1 MTTPRWL
8 STEEQQLWR
17 MILSAVRKMERTLD
31 ETLVDDH
38 NLTTSEYAVLVVL
51 SEAGDQEMRLRD
63 MCQEL
68 DWDRSR
74 TSHQITRMDKKGL
87 VSKVKCAGDAR
98 GVIVEITPE
107 GERRLKDAVPAHV
120 ETVRSL
126 IFDPMEEG
134 HMEGLRSYLT
144 AVLNSDNCVALNK
157 QREEQL

>member
-8 STEEQQLWR
+8 NTEEQQLWR

-31 ETLVDDH
+31 DTLLEDH
-38 NLTTSEYAVLVVL
+38 QLTTSEYAVLVTL
-51 SEAGDQEMRLRD
+51 SESGEREMRLRD
-63 MCQEL
+63 ICQEL

-87 VSKVKCAGDAR
+87 VSKIKCAGDAR

-120 ETVRSL
+120 ETVRQL
-126 IFDPMEEG
+126 VFDPMEEH

-144 AVLNSDNCVALNK
+144 AVLNSNTCIEINN
-157 QREEQL
+157 QRAAEL

>member
-8 STEEQQLWR
+8 NEEEQQLWR
-17 MILSAVRKMERTLD
+17 KILAFVRKMERTLD
-31 ETLVDDH
+31 ETLLENH
-38 NLTTSEYAVLVVL
+38 ELTSSEYAVLVSL
-51 SEAGDQEMRLRD
+51 SEANGHEMRLRD
-63 MCQEL
+63 ICQDL

-87 VSKVKCAGDAR
+87 VAKVKCAGDAR

-126 IFDPMEEG
+126 IFDPMQKG
-134 HMEGLRSYLT
+134 QME
-144 AVLNSDNCVALNK
+144 VLDKYFTEVLSSQACIDKDAESKV
-157 QREEQL
+157 E

>member
-17 MILSAVRKMERTLD
+17 MILSATRKMERTLD
-31 ETLVDDH
+31 ETLVENH
-38 NLTTSEYAVLVVL
+38 NLTTSEFAVLVTL
-51 SEAGDQEMRLRD
+51 SEATDQQMRLRD

-74 TSHQITRMDKKGL
+74 TSHQVTRMDKKGL
-87 VSKVKCAGDAR
+87 VAKVKCAGDAR
-98 GVIVEITPE
+98 GVNVEITPE

-120 ETVRSL
+120 ETVRQL
-126 IFDPMEEG
+126 VFDPMEER

-144 AVLNSDNCVALNK
+144 AVLNSNTCIEINN
-157 QREEQL
+157 QRAAEL

>member
-31 ETLVDDH
+31 ETLVEEH
-38 NLTTSEYAVLVVL
+38 QLTTSEYAVLVTL
-51 SEAGDQEMRLRD
+51 SEAGDHDMRLRD
-63 MCQEL
+63 MCQAL

-120 ETVRSL
+120 EVVRKL

-134 HMEGLRSYLT
+134 HLEGMHSYLT
-144 AVLNSDNCVALNK
+144 AVLNSGSCVEINDKRSAEL
-157 QREEQL
+157 